1 MSKPQM
7 NRSNRPFG
15 DTSYGRYVVL
25 AASLLLV
32 AAGCQDTN
40 NTKALLT
47 DQVQKL
53 SLEKVTLA
61 KQVEQVNAENQ
72 QLKDRIEV
80 LSALPKDQIEPWSLQ
95 KIDLGRFTG
104 LYDQDKDGKK
114 EQLIV
119 YIQPIDQDG
128 DTVKSPGAVE
138 VQLWD
143 LNKADSN
150 ALLGEWHVG
159 PDQLR
164 KLWLTTLLASN
175 YRLTFD
181 VGEKVSELKEP
192 LTVKVTFTDYL
203 TGKTFQEQKV
213 IKP

>member
-15 DTSYGRYVVL
+15 DTFYGRYVVF

-40 NTKALLT
+40 NRKTLLT
-47 DQVQKL
+47 DQIEKL
-53 SLEKVTLA
+53 SREKVALA
-61 KQVEQVNAENQ
+61 KQLDQVNAENR

-95 KIDLGRFTG
+95 KIEIGRFTG
-104 LYDQDKDGKK
+104 LYDQDKDGRK

-181 VGEKVSELKEP
+181 VGGKVSEPKEP
-192 LTVKVTFTDYL
+192 LTVKVSFTDYL
-203 TGKTFQEQKV
+203 TGKVFQEQKV